1 MAQQIPLHF
10 AVDPLQT
17 FEAYCAGINR
27 EVVESVRRAA
37 RADGEPL
44 LYLWGESGLGKTHLL
59 HAACREAFRQ
69 GRSAACLPLT
79 VVGAYSPG
87 ILDGMEFQDLVCLD
101 DVDRIAGNT
110 AWERRVFS
118 LFNAAREAGHTLIIT
133 APIPP
138 AQLPIHLPDLK
149 TRLSWGLTLRLHPL
163 ADEHKLAALARYA
176 AELGLELSPQVGRF
190 LLSHYRRDFPSL
202 KALIEE
208 LDRATLAAKR
218 RLTVPFIKDYLE
230 EKS

>member
-17 FEAYCAGINR
+17 FEAYCEGINR

-59 HAACREAFRQ
+59 NAACREAFRQ

-79 VVGAYSPG
+79 VVGDYGPG

-101 DVDRIAGNT
+101 DIERVAGDA
-110 AWERRVFS
+110 AWERRIFF
-118 LFNAAREAGHTLIIT
+118 LFNALREASHTLIIT

-138 AQLPIHLPDLK
+138 AQLPIRLPDLK

-163 ADEHKLAALARYA
+163 ADEHKLAALARHA

-202 KALIEE
+202 KALLEE